1 MMSFRNSS
9 FSSTK
14 FETSAFES
22 HNLSHDQQHDS
33 SHLLSIIIQFSFNL
47 TSSWSFSLSRSNI
60 SKKQHFRVQNYAI
73 FAYFEKR
80 DDEHTLNVANKKNI
94 KTLNLI
100 SESIKCRRRTFD
112 IIKLIDNKIV
122 KFVRFR
128 KFNFFSMSA
137 RIQQYK
143 AEMTTEIV
151 AQNEKYEKM
160 FIWLRSQSLSA
171 LSFILIDI
179 SIVDSSIFFFDDF
192 RKTTMIDFDC
202 ER

>member
-1 MMSFRNSS
+1 MMSFRNSN

-14 FETSAFES
+14 FETSAFEN
-22 HNLSHDQQHDS
+22 HDLSHDQQHDS
-33 SHLLSIIIQFSFNL
+33 SHLFSIIIQS
-47 TSSWSFSLSRSNI
+47 SFSLTSFWSSSFSRSDI
-60 SKKQHFRVQNYAI
+60 SRKQHFRVQNYAI

-80 DDEHTLNVANKKNI
+80 DDEHILNVANKKNI
-94 KTLNLI
+94 EILNLTF
-100 SESIKCRRRTFD
+100 ESIKCRRRTFD

-143 AEMTTEIV
+143 AEMTAEIV
-151 AQNEKYEKM
+151 VQNEEYEKM
-160 FIWLRSQSLSA
+160 LTWLRSRSLSA

-179 SIVDSSIFFFDDF
+179 SIVDSSVFFLDDF
-192 RKTTMIDFDC
+192 RKATLIDLDC